1 MAKSVDESFYTIDTS
16 GGQVSMQMKLQC
28 VMKDSWRIENF
39 SFDQQTLRFTI
50 ENSQF
55 SAKSLVFVADTV
67 GEHFDR
73 RFTSAWMVHR

>member
-1 MAKSVDESFYTIDTS
+1 
-16 GGQVSMQMKLQC
+16 MQMKLQC